1 MPYQSAGSGR
11 VVEEE
16 GLLPDDVNIGVP
28 NSARGDGTATAELVA
43 KLRFLNCAAC
53 LFILLFHS
61 LPLLLNPVRLTLLV
75 SSPVR
80 LVLEILV
87 ALLALFLL
95 LVEARI
101 PILGERVLILMS
113 KLSVGSCQCID
124 LDVARGRVLVLS
136 IMGACLVLIN
146 YLALA
151 ARGGVPSSSPSG
163 SDDADVGVDAGGADA
178 TNVTSA
184 NITADPGHDAHV
196 GKDNETVFASAFFV
210 VIRCIVFSPSIWII
224 LLLVGYTIYVMQTFP
239 EYSESRGYSI
249 QTGRSNAATETAS
262 EGPSWASNVGNFARG
277 SGYQTVG
284 S

>member
-61 LPLLLNPVRLTLLV
+61 PPLLLNPVRLTLLV

-80 LVLEILV
+80 MVLEILV

-101 PILGERVLILMS
+101 PILGERVLMLMT

-124 LDVARGRVLVLS
+124 LDVARGRVLALS
-136 IMGACLVLIN
+136 IMGSCLVLIN

-151 ARGGVPSSSPSG
+151 ASGGVPSSAPSG
-163 SDDADVGVDAGGADA
+163 SDDADVGVDHDHH
-178 TNVTSA
+178 T
-184 NITADPGHDAHV
+184 DCDERFDDDGH
-196 GKDNETVFASAFFV
+196 NEAKHK
-210 VIRCIVFSPSIWII
+210 
-224 LLLVGYTIYVMQTFP
+224 
-239 EYSESRGYSI
+239 
-249 QTGRSNAATETAS
+249 
-262 EGPSWASNVGNFARG
+262 
-277 SGYQTVG
+277 
-284 S
+284 